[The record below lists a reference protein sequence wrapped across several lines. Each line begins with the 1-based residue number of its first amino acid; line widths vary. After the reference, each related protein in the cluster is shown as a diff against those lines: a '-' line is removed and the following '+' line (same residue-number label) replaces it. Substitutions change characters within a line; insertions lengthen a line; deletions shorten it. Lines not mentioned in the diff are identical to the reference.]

1 MKNNKKINKICF
13 KNFLKELKQVKT
25 HKELV
30 ILSNKVE
37 NSEFLGVFKKDAQ
50 KILKN
55 KFKYFRKQHLKKD
68 YISCCIPKYQE
79 PLNFNLKGLDGIE
92 NKINKIN
99 SPILKFEFEGLFNLL
114 NDKNNLVYNPLY
126 IRKKIIKDLNKFKS
140 LKFFKVNYISRYDL
154 KSEYK
159 SLSFKNGSTKNHT
172 KVYFIKSGLYVLKT
186 LEHDDLSLKVFYIG
200 KKYKTLLKSSN
211 NVKRT
216 LKGDKFN
223 LSSVNAYKTLDKRDS
238 MRYYSYCNDMGLN
251 KSNRDLLRSI
261 RSKRGRKSFYQ
272 LLEDTEDR
280 IDILN
285 DKIYQ
290 YYNSNDEP
298 FPISDLV
305 HYEWEL
311 KELEENLYDWTH
323 ENNSYAPE
331 TELGDYLW

>member
-1 MKNNKKINKICF
+1 MKKVYNKK
-13 KNFLKELKQVKT
+13 VR
-25 HKELV
+25 
-30 ILSNKVE
+30 LSCYN
-37 NSEFLGVFKKDAQ
+37 NFKKLLYSCKNKQDVRRLEIQ
-50 KILKN
+50 YKQFSDCFIGFEQCIELLLKN
-55 KFKYFRKQHLKKD
+55 EYTKLDKQKKEDLIRLPKEFK
-68 YISCCIPKYQE
+68 
-79 PLNFNLKGLDGIE
+79 PLIFNLDGLNELE

-99 SPILKFEFEGLFNLL
+99 NPKLKYEFKGLFNLL
-114 NDKNNLVYNPLY
+114 SDRTNLVYNNLY
-126 IRKKIIKDLNKFKS
+126 TRKQIIKDLNKFKS

-159 SLSFKNGSTKNHT
+159 SLSFKNDCTKNHT

-186 LEHDDLSLKVFYIG
+186 LKHDDLNLKVFYIG
-200 KKYKTLLKSSN
+200 KKYKTLLKPSN
-211 NVKRT
+211 TCKKV

-223 LSSVNAYKTLDKRDS
+223 LSSVNAYKTLDKRDN

-261 RSKRGRKSFYQ
+261 RSKRGKKSFYQ

-311 KELEENLYDWTH
+311 KELESKLYDWTH
-323 ENNSYAPE
+323 EDNSMSSK
-331 TELGDYLW
+331 TELGDYSW

>member
-1 MKNNKKINKICF
+1 MDKKYS
-13 KNFLKELKQVKT
+13 KQVRR
-25 HKELV
+25 
-30 ILSNKVE
+30 SCYN
-37 NSEFLGVFKKDAQ
+37 NFKKLLYRAETKKEVRTLEVQYKQFKDCFIDFEAS
-50 KILKN
+50 IELLLKN
-55 KFKYFRKQHLKKD
+55 QYLKIEKDKKD
-68 YISCCIPKYQE
+68 KLITYPNEFK
-79 PLNFNLKGLDGIE
+79 PLKFNLKGLDNISD
-92 NKINKIN
+92 KINKLNDIK
-99 SPILKFEFEGLFNLL
+99 LKYEFKGLFNLL
-114 NDKNNLVYNPLY
+114 SDECNLIYNSLSE
-126 IRKKIIKDLNKFKS
+126 RKKIIKDLNKFKS
-140 LKFFKVNYISRYDL
+140 LRFFKVSYLSRYDL

-159 SLSFKNGSTKNHT
+159 HLSYKNGSVKNYT

-186 LEHDDLSLKVFYIG
+186 LERDDISLKVFYIG
-200 KKYKTLLKSSN
+200 KKYKTLLKSHN
-211 NVKRT
+211 KCKKV

-238 MRYYSYCNDMGLN
+238 IRYYSYCNDMGLN

-261 RSKRGRKSFYQ
+261 RSKRGKKSFYQ

-290 YYNSNDEP
+290 YYNSKDKP

>member
-1 MKNNKKINKICF
+1 MINDKMYSKIVFNAYKRHYSSIKTVEQLYEAKKAFYASFSDFGDYQSTISNFLEIKEKKIK
-13 KNFLKELKQVKT
+13 K
-25 HKELV
+25 
-30 ILSNKVE
+30 
-37 NSEFLGVFKKDAQ
+37 EFLNSLIKPFEESKP
-50 KILKN
+50 LK
-55 KFKYFRKQHLKKD
+55 
-68 YISCCIPKYQE
+68 
-79 PLNFNLKGLDGIE
+79 FNLKGLNDVKS
-92 NKINKIN
+92 KINKLDN
-99 SPILKFEFEGLFNLL
+99 PKLKYEFKGLFNLL
-114 NDKNNLVYNPLY
+114 NDHKNLIYNNLNE
-126 IRKKIIKDLNKFKS
+126 RSKIIKDLNKFKS
-140 LKFFKVNYISRYDL
+140 LKFFKVGYISRYDL
-154 KSEYK
+154 KKEYRH
-159 SLSFKNGSTKNHT
+159 LSYKNNAKKEHSKI
-172 KVYFIKSGLYVLKT
+172 YFIKSGLYVLKT
-186 LEHDDLSLKVFYIG
+186 LHHDNLSLKVFYIG
-200 KKYKTLLKSSN
+200 KKYKTLLKSHN
-211 NVKRT
+211 KCKKV

-223 LSSVNAYKTLDKRDS
+223 LSSVEAYKTLDKRDS

-261 RSKRGRKSFYQ
+261 RSKRGGKSFYQ

>member
-1 MKNNKKINKICF
+1 MKSSKKINQICF

-30 ILSNKVE
+30 ILSNKVDD
-37 NSEFLGVFKKDAQ
+37 SDFLGIFKEDA
-50 KILKN
+50 KKMLKN

-79 PLNFNLKGLDGIE
+79 PLNFNIKGLDKIE
-92 NKINKIN
+92 NKINKID
-99 SPILKFEFEGLFNLL
+99 SLKLKFEFKGLFNLL
-114 NDKNNLVYNPLY
+114 NDKTNLVYNDLY
-126 IRKKIIKDLNKFKS
+126 TRKQIVKDLNKFKS
-140 LKFFKVNYISRYDL
+140 LKFFKVSYISRFDL
-154 KSEYK
+154 KKDYGFLAVKKGADKGHSK
-159 SLSFKNGSTKNHT
+159 L
-172 KVYFIKSGLYVLKT
+172 YFIKNGLYILKT
-186 LEHDDLSLKVFYIG
+186 VEHDDLTLKAFYIG
-200 KKYKTLLKSSN
+200 NKYKTVLRKKN
-211 NVKRT
+211 NYKKV
-216 LKGDKFN
+216 LKGEKFN
-223 LSSVNAYKTLDKRDS
+223 LSSINAYKTLDKRDS

-261 RSKRGRKSFYQ
+261 RSKRGKKSFYQ

-290 YYNSNDEP
+290 YYNSKDKP

-323 ENNSYAPE
+323 ENNSYTPE

>member
-1 MKNNKKINKICF
+1 MMISSKKINQICF

-50 KILKN
+50 KMLKN
-55 KFKYFRKQHLKKD
+55 EFIKYRLKKN
-68 YISCCIPKYQE
+68 YISCCIPKHQQSFK
-79 PLNFNLKGLDGIE
+79 FNLKDLDKIE

-99 SPILKFEFEGLFNLL
+99 NSKLKFEFEGLFNLL
-114 NDKNNLVYNPLY
+114 NDKLNLTYNPLCV
-126 IRKKIIKDLNKFKS
+126 RKQIIKDLNKFKS
-140 LKFFKVNYISRYDL
+140 LRFFKVNYISRYDL
-154 KSEYK
+154 KNEYK
-159 SLSFKNGSTKNHT
+159 YLSYKNNSIKGYSKIH
-172 KVYFIKSGLYVLKT
+172 FIRSGLYVIKT
-186 LEHDDLSLKVFYIG
+186 LNHDDITLKVFYIG
-200 KKYKTLLKSSN
+200 KKYKTLLKSPN
-211 NVKRT
+211 KCKKV